1 MDIITRSYMLI
12 TSERL
17 TCSTMLKLEAKIQK
31 APSQPCRDNSNFGQK
46 ASKDLPP
53 FSFCFPFFSLVA
65 TFVHHIL
72 DTLKTRQTG
81 LPSLAL
87 TENALKILNV
97 RFTEI
102 TLFLRIN
109 SLS

>member
-1 MDIITRSYMLI
+1 MLI
-12 TSERL
+12 TSKSL

-46 ASKDLPP
+46 AYKDLPP

-87 TENALKILNV
+87 TENALK
-97 RFTEI
+97 F
-102 TLFLRIN
+102 
-109 SLS
+109 